1 MFAEQ
6 QFAKQN
12 SFQAKHFSF
21 KVDGGRCDNCKGEG
35 IVKIEMQFMAD
46 VELECEECAGKR
58 FKKNILQ
65 VKFDGLNIFDV
76 LSLSVDK
83 AIDFFIKNEKL
94 KIANILKPL
103 QDVGMGYVALGQSS
117 STLSGGEAQRIKLAS
132 FLNKGYSKNKT
143 LFLFDEPTTGLHM
156 HDVKKLIKSFN
167 ALVDMG
173 HSIIVIEHNTNLI
186 KQANHI
192 IDLGPSGGNNGGYV
206 IATGSPKDVN
216 ENKKSS
222 LFKLL
227 G

>member
-1 MFAEQ
+1 MVSNLFCPSISYFFLQ
-6 QFAKQN
+6 LSYTN
-12 SFQAKHFSF
+12 YSFERFEEA
-21 KVDGGRCDNCKGEG
+21 
-35 IVKIEMQFMAD
+35 
-46 VELECEECAGKR
+46 LEYA
-58 FKKNILQ
+58 N
-65 VKFDGLNIFDV
+65 
-76 LSLSVDK
+76 K
-83 AIDFFIKNEKL
+83 AIFYGEKL

-156 HDVKKLIKSFN
+156 HDVRKLIKSFN

-173 HSIIVIEHNTNLI
+173 HSLIVIEHNTNLI

-216 ENKKSS
+216 ENKNSS

-227 G
+227 A